1 MWEKLRGLSGG
12 AKAGIVGGV
21 VLLAAAGVGLG
32 IWQPWNQ
39 QPEEEAP
46 NEPNVV
52 QQEPAAPQKQPEK
65 GLSLQVNGKKV
76 ACALYEGDGWSIY
89 VPEGWT
95 AEGLSGSG
103 ALFSSGDGA
112 QLSVQFEPDG
122 GYTGKFVNL
131 SAGEGGDRL
140 LQFYDGSGKRGPSVV
155 GNADAGAWEQYGKLL
170 VALARTLT
178 VGDEK
183 PFAESY
189 VIPEEPD
196 WQRAEGLT
204 VLFLDKDGYIIDEE
218 MQSTIESY
226 MRSWPAEDRE
236 IYTGQYRI
244 NSMEWAGR
252 YTGLARN
259 EFVDVFRADVQY
271 QVAEGGE
278 ERLKEQDG
286 GVQVTNGWASGLN
299 GVFLAVFHDGG
310 SVAKTQGIV
319 TADVRDWT
327 AFVAL
332 LK

>member
-1 MWEKLRGLSGG
+1 MWEKLRNLSGG
-12 AKAGIVGGV
+12 AKAGIIGGV
-21 VLLAAAGVGLG
+21 ALLAAAGVGLG
-32 IWQPWNQ
+32 IWQPWK
-39 QPEEEAP
+39 QPETP
-46 NEPNVV
+46 PDEPDVV
-52 QQEPAAPQKQPEK
+52 QQEPASPQKQPEK

-76 ACALYEGDGWSIY
+76 ACALYEGDGWTIY
-89 VPEGWT
+89 VPEGWS

-112 QLSVQFEPDG
+112 QLSVQFEADG
-122 GYTGKFVNL
+122 GYAGKFVNL

-140 LQFYDGSGKRGPSVV
+140 LQFYDGSGKRGPNVIGSA
-155 GNADAGAWEQYGKLL
+155 GAGAWGQYGKLL

-178 VGDEK
+178 VGDDK

-196 WQRAEGLT
+196 WQSAEGLT

-218 MQSTIESY
+218 MQSTIETY
-226 MRSWPAEDRE
+226 MRSWPTEDRE

-244 NSMEWAGR
+244 NSMEWAGS
-252 YTGLARN
+252 YTGLDKS

-286 GVQVTNGWASGLN
+286 GVQVANGWASDRN

-310 SVAKTQGIV
+310 SVAKSQGIV
-319 TADVRDWT
+319 TADVRDWI
-327 AFVAL
+327 AFAGL

>member
-1 MWEKLRGLSGG
+1 MWEKLRGLSGR
-12 AKAGIVGGV
+12 AKAGIIGGV
-21 VLLAAAGVGLG
+21 ALLAAAGVGLG

-39 QPEEEAP
+39 PEETP
-46 NEPNVV
+46 NEPDVV
-52 QQEPAAPQKQPEK
+52 QQEPAVTQKQPEK

-76 ACALYEGDGWSIY
+76 ACALYEGDGWTIY

-95 AEGLSGSG
+95 AEGLSGNG

-140 LQFYDGSGKRGPSVV
+140 LQFYDGSGERGPSVI
-155 GNADAGAWEQYGKLL
+155 GNAGAGAWEQYGKLL

-196 WQRAEGLT
+196 WQKADGLT
-204 VLFLDKDGYIIDEE
+204 VLFLDKDGYVVDQE
-218 MQSTIESY
+218 MQSTIETY

-244 NSMEWAGR
+244 NSMEWAGS
-252 YTGLARN
+252 YTGLTKGG
-259 EFVDVFRADVQY
+259 FVDVFRADVQY

-278 ERLKEQDG
+278 ERLRAQDG
-286 GVQVTNGWASGLN
+286 GVQVVNGWASDMS

-319 TADVRDWT
+319 TADVRDWIT
-327 AFVAL
+327 FAAL